1 MCVCVCEWGGEGHT
15 HTHTTKGGLTF
26 GSCGLSVECLQLYL
40 FPREL
45 PNHTSYP
52 SLKMQYA
59 KLSRVH
65 NLKADNSTPVLRNAH
80 RRLFW
85 LFIHLS
91 STHLSLSLSRPL
103 SLSLDL
109 SRPLSTSLDLCPCAS
124 RRHLLY
130 TADEYTNA
138 TQRECVRSCAQF
150 SSTCL

>member
-80 RRLFW
+80 RSLFW

-109 SRPLSTSLDLCPCAS
+109 SRPLSTSLSTSLSLSTSTSLSQKAS
-124 RRHLLY
+124 NPHSN
-130 TADEYTNA
+130 TH
-138 TQRECVRSCAQF
+138 TQTHSGNSVSF
-150 SSTCL
+150 KG